1 MRYLERV
8 TCYKLCYALGVSE
21 KNLQSEFLIEHRIA
35 NLGDTFCPGEELKRY
50 RALSAV
56 YFLIMNNYREYV
68 DTSKFQKKIGST
80 YATFIKELD
89 YDPVACKGSRS
100 LLSYLQEV
108 VAEHNYLCDAAYDQL
123 QVALPYELFCTLT
136 LLPELTASRV
146 AQISFLMSNTG
157 HFSGLYFYGHE
168 LLNVALGSMLQD
180 DMSLRDRLS
189 LFLGESLGSL
199 HDRSEM
205 ALVVERYL
213 RGVFL
218 KAEQLCKRKNLV
230 CYMGDRRADELAN
243 YLSTLPPISAV
254 TSLEGVKPGTTC
266 VTADSRWVASVVRD
280 YPGVDFAV
288 LLPVENKYYKLWR
301 SRRLPNIYLVSQR

>member
-1 MRYLERV
+1 MRYLERI

-35 NLGDTFCPGEELKRY
+35 CIGDIFCPGEELKRY

-56 YFLIMNNYREYV
+56 YFLVMNSYREYTDV
-68 DTSKFQKKIGST
+68 FKFQKKIGST
-80 YATFIKELD
+80 YASFVEELG
-89 YDPVACKGSRS
+89 YDPVYHRGNRS

-108 VAEHNYLCDAAYDQL
+108 VTEHNSLCDAAYDQL
-123 QVALPYELFCTLT
+123 QLALPYELFCTLT

-180 DMSLRDRLS
+180 DMCLRDRLS
-189 LFLGESLGSL
+189 LFLGESLGSI

-218 KAEQLCKRKNLV
+218 KSEQLCKRKNLV
-230 CYMGDRRADELAN
+230 YYVSDRRADELAN
-243 YLSTLPPISAV
+243 YLSTLPPVSAV
-254 TSLEGVKPGTTC
+254 TSLEGLKAGTTC
-266 VTADSRWVASVVRD
+266 IAADSKWVASVVRE

-288 LLPVENKYYKLWR
+288 LLPVESKYYKLWR

>member
-1 MRYLERV
+1 MERV

-35 NLGDTFCPGEELKRY
+35 NLGDVFCPGEGLKRY

-68 DTSKFQKKIGST
+68 DTPTFEKKIGST
-80 YATFIKELD
+80 YRAFVKELG
-89 YDPVACKGSRS
+89 YNPAPSRGRRS

-108 VAEHNYLCDAAYDQL
+108 VTEHNSLCDTAYDQL
-123 QVALPYELFCTLT
+123 QIALPYELFCTLT
-136 LLPELTASRV
+136 LLPELTPSRV

-180 DMSLRDRLS
+180 DMCLRDRLS

-218 KAEQLCKRKNLV
+218 KADQLCKRKNLV
-230 CYMGDRRADELAN
+230 YYEGSKRTEELAN
-243 YLSTLPPISAV
+243 YLSTLPPIPLV
-254 TSLEGVKPGTTC
+254 TSLEELKAGTTC
-266 VTADSRWVASVVRD
+266 VTADSKWVASVVKE

-301 SRRLPNIYLVSQR
+301 SRRVPNIYLVSQR